1 MTVRLPHLAWVATP
15 VGQRDKMGQVSYPQ
29 SAMSISKA
37 EAKQLLERMIFDATE
52 PQDWVQDVWGLSP
65 LMGDSA
71 AKLLEAFYIL
81 IDCCPDDQLDNLV
94 KGLYR
99 EQLEF

>member
-1 MTVRLPHLAWVATP
+1 
-15 VGQRDKMGQVSYPQ
+15 
-29 SAMSISKA
+29 MSISKD
-37 EAKQLLERMIFDATE
+37 EAKQLLERMIFDVTD

-81 IDCCPDDQLDNLV
+81 IDCCPDEQLDNLL
-94 KGLYR
+94 KSLYR
-99 EQLEF
+99 DQLEF

>member
-1 MTVRLPHLAWVATP
+1 
-15 VGQRDKMGQVSYPQ
+15 
-29 SAMSISKA
+29 MSISKD
-37 EAKQLLERMIFDATE
+37 EAKQLLERMIFDVTD

-81 IDCCPDDQLDNLV
+81 IDCCPDEQLDNML
-94 KGLYR
+94 KSLYR
-99 EQLEF
+99 DQLEF